1 MNRDNII
8 GLILIFVILIGFGIL
23 NTPSEEERQEMQR
36 RQDSIVAARQAEQER
51 IREAERATD
60 TIQPFEDEL

>member
-23 NTPSEEERQEMQR
+23 NTPSEEERQQITTSAG
-36 RQDSIVAARQAEQER
+36 QHFYGS
-51 IREAERATD
+51 TG
-60 TIQPFEDEL
+60 